1 MREES
6 WGAPGHVGHRRD
18 VPWASL
24 HVRQPLVDALPSCG
38 TEACVGL
45 MAELIVSGEVEAD
58 ETEAWLWSLAFVPEP
73 TDAMVR
79 ALLVSP
85 VPCRT
90 RAVPPL
96 LRGGDLRSSRLW
108 ASAWWG
114 RWRQIR
120 ETGFESQQCPC
131 QLHEP
136 DLCEPVFLICEMEI
150 EQYLP
155 LGLVVR
161 NEMLNIKHFSGCLMG
176 RPSGLELL

>member
-6 WGAPGHVGHRRD
+6 WRAPGPVGHRRD

-85 VPCRT
+85 VPCPYPCGPSP
-90 RAVPPL
+90 APL
-96 LRGGDLRSSRLW
+96 LIGRSREGRGPAVLQ
-108 ASAWWG
+108 A
-114 RWRQIR
+114 
-120 ETGFESQQCPC
+120 
-131 QLHEP
+131 
-136 DLCEPVFLICEMEI
+136 
-150 EQYLP
+150 
-155 LGLVVR
+155 LGL
-161 NEMLNIKHFSGCLMG
+161 CLVG
-176 RPSGLELL
+176 PVEADQRKWV